1 MATDAPPCP
10 EGPGVVCSRPSESL
24 GNKLAKGA
32 IEMRTRS
39 FLIVCATL
47 AAAGSLACDNKKG
60 SKNTEGPYVAKVG
73 SGVITSAE
81 FKDKIS
87 GQSPFARAHFTSLDK
102 KKEFLDGM
110 IRYELM
116 VQEAER
122 VGLDKNPEVQ
132 EAKEHAMV
140 NELIHQKFDR
150 DPALKQVPEAEMR
163 AYYDAHKDD
172 YVKPERIRLE
182 LVMFKGKEGDKA
194 ALDEAKRMLADLKQK
209 EAKGNGG
216 SFATLARVRSDDD
229 ATKAHGG
236 DTDFKT
242 QEELTQA
249 YGAPVAQAAIALKG
263 VNDISDVVRGNNGYF
278 ILKLMGRQ
286 NAMNRTFE
294 QVEPMLE
301 GRLWHER
308 RSTLME
314 AWVKDLRAK
323 GNVVV
328 YDDELNKVD
337 AQAAPN
343 MTGTGTPPS
352 PPGAPAP
359 MPPGVRMSPPGGPP
373 GMPPPR
379 PPPPNHLPPP
389 GAPPPG
395 PPPPGAPPPAAH

>member
-1 MATDAPPCP
+1 MT
-10 EGPGVVCSRPSESL
+10 
-24 GNKLAKGA
+24 
-32 IEMRTRS
+32 IRS
-39 FLIVCATL
+39 FFIVCATL
-47 AAAGSLACDNKKG
+47 ATAGSLACDKKG
-60 SKNTEGPYVAKVG
+60 SKNPEGPYVAKVG

-81 FKDKIS
+81 FKEKIS
-87 GQSPFARAHFTSLDK
+87 GQSPFARAHYTSLEK
-102 KKEFLDGM
+102 KKEFLDGI

-122 VGLDKNPEVQ
+122 VGLEKDPEVQ

-163 AYYDAHKDD
+163 AYYEAHKDD
-172 YVKPERIRLE
+172 YVKPERVRLE
-182 LVMFKGKEGDKA
+182 LMFFKGKEGDKA
-194 ALDEAKRMLADLKQK
+194 VLDEAKRLLADLKQK

-216 SFATLARVRSDDD
+216 SFATLARVRSDDE
-229 ATKAHGG
+229 ATKSHGG

-242 QEELTQA
+242 VEELTQA
-249 YGAPVAQAAIALKG
+249 YGAPVAQAASALKG
-263 VNDISDVVRGNNGYF
+263 INDLSDVVRGTNGWF
-278 ILKLMGRQ
+278 VLKLMGRQ

-314 AWVKDLRAK
+314 DWVKDLRAK

-337 AQAAPN
+337 TQAAPN
-343 MTGTGTPPS
+343 LTGNGQPMPP
-352 PPGAPAP
+352 PPGGQPP
-359 MPPGVRMSPPGGPP
+359 MPPGVRMPPPGSPPMRGGP
-373 GMPPPR
+373 PPPR
-379 PPPPNHLPPP
+379 PPPP
-389 GAPPPG
+389 GT
-395 PPPPGAPPPAAH
+395 PPPPSSPPPAAR